1 MCTFGTERNPKM
13 AAVRK
18 RPKYISV
25 YVSEEEW
32 KLIESMAE
40 SVGLSQSAYL
50 KLLGL
55 GYKPAS
61 IFDNEV
67 VKVLSK
73 INADQGRLGGLIKMW
88 LTNDERLMMFDQKQL
103 SQAIFGVLK
112 KIEEMQ
118 DEMLGIV
125 KSRRILAAKKTG

>member
-1 MCTFGTERNPKM
+1 M
-13 AAVRK
+13 AGARK

-32 KLIESMAE
+32 KIIESLAK

-61 IFDNEV
+61 VYDGEA
-67 VKVLSK
+67 VKALAK

-88 LTNDERLMMFDQKQL
+88 LANDERLMMFDHDQL
-103 SQAIFGVLK
+103 AKAIFGVLEQ
-112 KIEEMQ
+112 IGEMQ
-118 DEMLGIV
+118 ESMLEIV
-125 KSRRILAAKKTG
+125 RSRRILAAKKIG